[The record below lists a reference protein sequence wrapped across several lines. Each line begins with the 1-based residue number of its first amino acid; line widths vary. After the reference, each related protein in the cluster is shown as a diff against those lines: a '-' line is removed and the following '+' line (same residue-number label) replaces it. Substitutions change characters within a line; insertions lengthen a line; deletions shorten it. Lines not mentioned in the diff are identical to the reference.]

1 MLLAENLQE
10 QKYVQSRFTDRM
22 LEEAKKETE
31 KLLELFD
38 KDHLFFEIVRNPEED
53 RDMVLEH

>member
-22 LEEAKKETE
+22 LEEEAKKRNRNNN
-31 KLLELFD
+31 KWIW
-38 KDHLFFEIVRNPEED
+38 IVR
-53 RDMVLEH
+53 RTYSI